1 MARTKAG
8 ADDKTAGAVAHDHGT
23 GDTNHRHRLGD
34 LPHLHGEDGKAVLLN
49 DHGKPLFTD
58 DDAKPSDP
66 DDAEFARVTASDPTP
81 APGGHHADVFNGEA
95 QAKVAARRA
104 EIVAAVT
111 DDDIAEMERIRTSHP
126 DILPDGHQP
135 RPVAVSGAPGSRMS
149 DVASRV
155 IHLTMDGYPAS
166 VHDEVI
172 WTEIATHALV
182 SMREDQA
189 RTKGHADP
197 ALVAAALDAVDHIA
211 RARGLVR
218 ETGGGS

>member
-1 MARTKAG
+1 MARTTKPS
-8 ADDKTAGAVAHDHGT
+8 ADQTAELGIAHDHGD
-23 GDTNHRHRLGD
+23 GDKNHLHRLGD
-34 LPHLHGEDGKAVLLN
+34 LPHLHDEHGKAILLN
-49 DHGKPLFTD
+49 EHGEPLF
-58 DDAKPSDP
+58 DDATPADP
-66 DDAEFARVTASDPTP
+66 AP

-95 QAKVAARRA
+95 ERKHAERRA

-126 DILPDGHQP
+126 DILPANSQP

-155 IHLTMDGYPAS
+155 IALTMEGYPPE

-189 RTKGHADP
+189 RTHRHADP